1 VESFEQVAAQ
11 YEPMI
16 NKVMNN
22 LTIYKNKDEFFQLG
36 LISLW
41 EAWEK
46 FDSDKGKFVTFA
58 FSYVK
63 GKMLKELSKQTAC
76 DQQCVYPKEEFW
88 GLIEA
93 PLGSQPI
100 PINNLFSI
108 CGTLTEN
115 QKKWVIYTLQF
126 EMSVQEIAAKEEVSL
141 SAVKA
146 WRRGAREKLKAYNF
160 KDSRLEDFLL

>member
-1 VESFEQVAAQ
+1 MESFKQIAAQ

-16 NKVMNN
+16 HKIMNN
-22 LTIYKNKDEFFQLG
+22 LNIYKNKDEFFQLG

-41 EAWEK
+41 EAWKK
-46 FDSDKGKFVTFA
+46 FDSEKGKFVTYA

-63 GKMLKELSKQTAC
+63 GKMLKELTIQTSY
-76 DQQCVYPKEEFW
+76 DQQCVYPEEEFW

-93 PLGSQPI
+93 PHGSEPI

-108 CGTLTEN
+108 CSTLTAN
-115 QKKWVIYTLQF
+115 QKKWVIYTFQF
-126 EMSVQEIAAKEEVSL
+126 EISVQEIAAKEKVSL

-146 WRRGAREKLKAYNF
+146 WRHGAREKLKAYNF
-160 KDSRLEDFLL
+160 KDGRLEDFLI